1 MIELVEGVW
10 LDPWS
15 VTLIKKISDG
25 KCALWT
31 TGQSALEGFV
41 LDYDAGEVAE
51 AVIDARNESE
61 DDTDD
66 DQDED
71 EE

>member
-1 MIELVEGVW
+1 MLIEIVEGVW

-15 VTLIKKISDG
+15 VTYIKRIEDG

-51 AVIDARNESE
+51 AVNDARE
-61 DDTDD
+61 DDGSGEENI
-66 DQDED
+66 ED
-71 EE
+71 NEE